1 MPATTGPALEEEIDM
16 RVLVTWGSKHG
27 GTEGIGRMLG
37 AALAGHGLV
46 VVNCPVEQVQE
57 LGSFDAVILGGALY
71 ANRWPASV
79 RRFVSR
85 HIEPLRKMP
94 VWFFSSGPL
103 DDSAERGELPPPPQ
117 VAVLAER
124 VGARGH
130 VTFGGRLEPDVKGFP
145 ASAMAKKSSGDWRNP
160 ERIRAWADR
169 LAAELPTATP
179 GTPIEHP
186 ARSLPRLLA
195 YGLVGGALCTAL
207 LVSLSFAS
215 RTAALAVHAVAAPGL
230 FAALAW
236 HYFRARGAREP
247 LPVAGVWTAAAALL
261 ELAVLAGA
269 QRGLSLFTSA
279 ALWIA
284 FALIFLVPWGIGA
297 LLSMMPWPKPS
308 LPAGKPP
315 QAITP

>member
-1 MPATTGPALEEEIDM
+1 M

-27 GTEGIGRMLG
+27 GTEGIGRILG
-37 AALAGHGLV
+37 AALTGHGLMV
-46 VVNCPVEQVQE
+46 TCSPVEQVKE
-57 LGSFDAVILGGALY
+57 LGSFDAVIVGGALY

-85 HIEPLRKMP
+85 HIEPLRKKP

-103 DDSAERGELPPPPQ
+103 DDSADRGELAPPIQ

-169 LAAELPTATP
+169 LAAELPTAAP
-179 GTPIEHP
+179 GTPIDHP
-186 ARSLPRLLA
+186 ARSLPRLIA
-195 YGLVGGALCTAL
+195 HGLVGAALCTAL
-207 LVSLSFAS
+207 LVALSFVS

-247 LPVAGVWTAAAALL
+247 LPVALLWTAVAALL
-261 ELAVLAGA
+261 DLAVLAGA
-269 QRGLSLFTSA
+269 QRSLSLFTSV

-284 FALIFLVPWGIGA
+284 FALIFLVPWTIGA
-297 LLSMMPWPKPS
+297 LLSTMPWPKPS
-308 LPAGKPP
+308 LPDGNPS
-315 QAITP
+315 QVITR

>member
-1 MPATTGPALEEEIDM
+1 M

-27 GTEGIGRMLG
+27 GTEGIGQMLG
-37 AALAGHGLV
+37 AALASHGLV
-46 VVNCPVEQVQE
+46 VISCSVEKVPE

-71 ANRWPASV
+71 ANRWPAGV

-85 HIEPLRKMP
+85 HIEALRKKP

-103 DDSAERGELPPPPQ
+103 DDSAERGELAPPPQ

-124 VGARGH
+124 VGVRGH

-169 LAAELPTATP
+169 LAAELPTAAP

-186 ARSLPRLLA
+186 ARSLSRLIA
-195 YGLVGGALCTAL
+195 HGLVGAAVCTAL
-207 LVSLSFAS
+207 LVALSLVS
-215 RTAALAVHAVAAPGL
+215 RTAALAVHAVAAPGV

-236 HYFRARGAREP
+236 RYFRARGAREP
-247 LPVAGVWTAAAALL
+247 LPVAILWAALAALL
-261 ELAVLAGA
+261 DLAVLAGA
-269 QRGLSLFTSA
+269 QRSLSLFTSV
-279 ALWIA
+279 ALWSA
-284 FALIFLVPWGIGA
+284 FALIFLLPWAIGA
-297 LLSMMPWPKPS
+297 LLSTMPWPKPS

-315 QAITP
+315 QVITR